1 MYSWRYL
8 EYRYLHLYIS
18 DKLYIFKIKQIL
30 YNRESNKGMS
40 SESEEE
46 NKEMKII
53 MLGAPGAGKGTQA
66 KKISDKYEI
75 PHIST
80 GDIFR
85 ANIKKWYRTW
95 KESQNIYGSGTV
107 SSG

>member
-1 MYSWRYL
+1 
-8 EYRYLHLYIS
+8 
-18 DKLYIFKIKQIL
+18 
-30 YNRESNKGMS
+30 
-40 SESEEE
+40 
-46 NKEMKII
+46 MKII

-85 ANIKKWYRTW
+85 ANIKMV
-95 KESQNIYGSGTV
+95 QNSERKPKHIWIRDC
-107 SSG
+107 